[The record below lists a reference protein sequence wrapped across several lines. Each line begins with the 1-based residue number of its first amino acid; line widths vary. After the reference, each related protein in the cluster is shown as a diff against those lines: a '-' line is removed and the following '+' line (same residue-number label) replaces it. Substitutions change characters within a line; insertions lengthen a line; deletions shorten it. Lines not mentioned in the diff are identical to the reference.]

1 MANKSLNKAPSETT
15 ILVTGGA
22 GYIGSHTCVELLN
35 DGYKVVV
42 VDDLSNSKLE
52 AINRVKKITGAD
64 DSQLVFYENNLLDK
78 DAVQNIFK
86 ENSIDAIIHFAGLK
100 AVGESVEKP
109 LEYYVNNM
117 QSTFTLCECARNVGV
132 KNLIFSSSATVYG
145 DPAEIP
151 ITENCPKGNPTN
163 PYGQTKSMQEQVL
176 TDLQIGDNE

>member
-1 MANKSLNKAPSETT
+1 MANKSLNKAPSETS

-52 AINRVKKITGAD
+52 AINRVKKITSAD

-78 DAVQNIFK
+78 DAVHNIFK
-86 ENSIDAIIHFAGLK
+86 ENNIDAIIHFAGLK

-117 QSTFTLCECARNVGV
+117 QSTFTLCECARNAGV